1 MYIRGIRTM
10 NQNARAPL
18 IIVDNVERD
27 LSFLDAFPIEN
38 ITVLKDAASTAI
50 YGMRGAN
57 GAILVTTKRGQA
69 GKTNIDFTQE
79 IGYQMLSNKM
89 ELQNSYNMALTRNQ
103 VRYLSGSDP
112 MYTDEQ
118 IEKYR
123 RVSNGETLEGVDRY
137 RYFDTNWF
145 EQLYRDAA
153 PMYKTNMQIS
163 GGNNRAR
170 YYVSFSYLRQE
181 GMWNETGTGW
191 NENFDTQHTLNRWNL
206 RSNIDID
213 VTKFFKCIIRFRWT
227 Y

>member
-1 MYIRGIRTM
+1 
-10 NQNARAPL
+10 
-18 IIVDNVERD
+18 
-27 LSFLDAFPIEN
+27 
-38 ITVLKDAASTAI
+38 
-50 YGMRGAN
+50 
-57 GAILVTTKRGQA
+57 
-69 GKTNIDFTQE
+69 
-79 IGYQMLSNKM
+79 M

-145 EQLYRDAA
+145 EQFIGMRS
-153 PMYKTNMQIS
+153 MYKTNMQIS

-181 GMWNETGTGW
+181 GMWNETGTGF
-191 NENFDTQHTLNRWNL
+191 EREL
-206 RSNIDID
+206 
-213 VTKFFKCIIRFRWT
+213 
-227 Y
+227 

>member
-1 MYIRGIRTM
+1 M

-123 RVSNGETLEGVDRY
+123 RVSNGETLER
-137 RYFDTNWF
+137 
-145 EQLYRDAA
+145 
-153 PMYKTNMQIS
+153 
-163 GGNNRAR
+163 NNF
-170 YYVSFSYLRQE
+170 V
-181 GMWNETGTGW
+181 
-191 NENFDTQHTLNRWNL
+191 
-206 RSNIDID
+206 
-213 VTKFFKCIIRFRWT
+213 
-227 Y
+227 